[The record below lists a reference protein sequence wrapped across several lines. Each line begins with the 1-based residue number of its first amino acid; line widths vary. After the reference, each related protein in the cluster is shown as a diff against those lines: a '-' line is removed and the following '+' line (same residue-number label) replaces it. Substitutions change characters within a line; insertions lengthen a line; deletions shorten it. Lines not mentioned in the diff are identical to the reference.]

1 MCKRREVVTFLHK
14 GRFFAAR
21 ATLFFHEARSHKITQ
36 RHRRNR
42 RVTLQIFLIY
52 RRYWHQKE
60 KEEME
65 AFLCNPASETKQ
77 TVAAASRYDVLVEPE
92 GKAASTD
99 TQKQLLRYDPPRH
112 QNPLS

>member
-1 MCKRREVVTFLHK
+1 
-14 GRFFAAR
+14 
-21 ATLFFHEARSHKITQ
+21 
-36 RHRRNR
+36 
-42 RVTLQIFLIY
+42 
-52 RRYWHQKE
+52 
-60 KEEME
+60 ME

-77 TVAAASRYDVLVEPE
+77 NVAAASRYAVPVEPE